1 VSSPIQRKTPRYGFP
16 KPYADFVARVRV
28 PSGFLLLV
36 AFAWLSNPSRLSMLI
51 GLPISLLGLWLRTWA
66 TGHLAK
72 DQQLASTGP
81 YAYIRNPLYA
91 GTLIVAA
98 GILIA
103 ARDAL
108 LGIIFILAFSLIY
121 LPVIELEEQHLREI
135 FPDYATYAAEVNR
148 FFPVRKWM
156 GSRRRFSWSLYLR
169 NEEYKALLG
178 FLLASAWLVWKCWRS
193 GQLS

>member
-1 VSSPIQRKTPRYGFP
+1 MSSPIQQKPPRYSFP

-36 AFAWLSNPSRLSMLI
+36 VFAWLSHPSRLSMLI
-51 GLPISLLGLWLRTWA
+51 GLPVSLLGLWLRAWA
-66 TGHLAK
+66 SGHLAK
-72 DQQLASTGP
+72 DQQLAISGP
-81 YAYIRNPLYA
+81 YAYIRNPLYT
-91 GTLIVAA
+91 GSLIVAV

-121 LPVIELEEQHLREI
+121 LPVIELEEQHLRKI
-135 FPDYATYAAEVNR
+135 FPLYLAYAAEVNR
-148 FFPVRKWM
+148 FFPGSKWT
-156 GSRRRFSWSLYLR
+156 GPQRRFSWSLYLR

-178 FLLASAWLVWKCWRS
+178 FLLATAWLVWKCWRS
-193 GQLS
+193 GRLG

>member
-1 VSSPIQRKTPRYGFP
+1 MSSPVEQKTPRYWFP

-36 AFAWLSNPSRLSMLI
+36 AFAWLSRPSPLSILI
-51 GLPISLLGLWLRTWA
+51 GAPISVLGLWLRAWA

-72 DQQLASTGP
+72 DQQLARTGP
-81 YAYIRNPLYA
+81 YAYIRNPLYT
-91 GTLIVAA
+91 GTLIVGA

-135 FPDYATYAAEVNR
+135 FPAYATYAAQVNR
-148 FFPVRKWM
+148 FFPVNKCDA
-156 GSRRRFSWSLYLR
+156 GQARFSWSLYFR
-169 NEEYKALLG
+169 NEEYKALIG
-178 FLLASAWLVWKCWRS
+178 FLLATAWLVWRCTK
-193 GQLS
+193 

>member
-1 VSSPIQRKTPRYGFP
+1 VSGPVEQKAPRYWFP

-36 AFAWLSNPSRLSMLI
+36 AFAWLSRPSRLSILI
-51 GLPISLLGLWLRTWA
+51 GTPISVLGLWLRAWA

-72 DQQLASTGP
+72 DQQLATTGP
-81 YAYIRNPLYA
+81 YSYIRNPLYA

-103 ARDAL
+103 ARNAL
-108 LGIIFILAFSLIY
+108 LGIIFTLAFLMIY

-135 FPDYATYAAEVNR
+135 FPAYATYSAQVNR
-148 FFPVRKWM
+148 FFPKSNYHA
-156 GSRRRFSWSLYLR
+156 GQARFSWSLYLR
-169 NEEYKALLG
+169 NEEYKALAG
-178 FLLASAWLVWKCWRS
+178 FLLAAGWLVWRCGRSWR
-193 GQLS
+193 LI

>member
-1 VSSPIQRKTPRYGFP
+1 VSSPIQQKAPRYWFP

-28 PSGFLLLV
+28 PSGFLVLV

-51 GLPISLLGLWLRTWA
+51 GLPISLLGLWLRAWA

-72 DQQLASTGP
+72 DQQLARTGP
-81 YAYIRNPLYA
+81 YAYVRNPLYA

-103 ARDAL
+103 ARDAF

-135 FPDYATYAAEVNR
+135 FPAYATYAAEVNR
-148 FFPVRKWM
+148 FFPLSKWK
-156 GSRRRFSWSLYLR
+156 SAQVPFSWSLYFR

-178 FLLASAWLVWKCWRS
+178 FLLATAWLVRKCWRS
-193 GQLS
+193 A

>member
-81 YAYIRNPLYA
+81 YSYIRNPLYA

-103 ARDAL
+103 ARNAL

-135 FPDYATYAAEVNR
+135 FPGYATYAAEVNR
-148 FFPVRKWM
+148 FFPVRKWT
-156 GSRRRFSWSLYLR
+156 GPQRRFSWSLYFR
-169 NEEYKALLG
+169 NEEYKALVG
-178 FLLASAWLVWKCWRS
+178 FLLATVWLVWKYSRS